1 MVKKQ
6 LKEKKFKIK
15 LCPECSSD
23 NVSIVVGKPGLWE
36 CKTCKYVGKTIV
48 EKELSEDEYFEYLDK
63 KGEEFPELGEPETV
77 EDKSE
82 KKSYKD
88 ILREK
93 LARGEK
99 I

>member
-6 LKEKKFKIK
+6 TKEKTFKIK
-15 LCPECSSD
+15 ICPECNSD
-23 NVSIVVGKPGLWE
+23 NVSVVIGKPGLWE
-36 CKTCKYVGKTIV
+36 CKDCKYAGRIIT
-48 EKELSEDEYFEYLDK
+48 EKEMSEEEYFEYLDK

-77 EDKSE
+77 EDISE

-93 LARGEK
+93 LARSEK